1 MRNGLLISYWWL
13 AGPLRGAPVAPS
25 GEYSPVH
32 PPPSPSLLAN
42 VIGFTLVD
50 QRKPCRPPYKLITI
64 TSSLGWVI
72 WEDSKASLWSNGRKN
87 PLVFKCCIRQFILV
101 FSLSTFYHSGLG
113 LGLNSG
119 LRTGFIVYILSILR
133 QRVTMSLMIKG
144 HTFLVTL
151 SL

>member
-50 QRKPCRPPYKLITI
+50 QRKPCSLYSFGGIQNYTLKQLPKKSPSFQMLYWTIYFSFFTFDVLSFRSWFRPEQW
-64 TSSLGWVI
+64 SSNWFYCLHTF
-72 WEDSKASLWSNGRKN
+72 DPPSKSY
-87 PLVFKCCIRQFILV
+87 C
-101 FSLSTFYHSGLG
+101 
-113 LGLNSG
+113 
-119 LRTGFIVYILSILR
+119 
-133 QRVTMSLMIKG
+133 TMSLMIKR